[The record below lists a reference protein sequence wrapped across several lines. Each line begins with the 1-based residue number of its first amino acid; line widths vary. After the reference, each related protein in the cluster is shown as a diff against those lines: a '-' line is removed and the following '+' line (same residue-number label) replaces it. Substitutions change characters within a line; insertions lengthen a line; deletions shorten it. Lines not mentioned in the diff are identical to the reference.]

1 MSAIFQ
7 FQKTSQITFPHKK
20 NRYKVR
26 KILIKFM
33 EVGNPIWNTFYDYN
47 FLRFFTNLNYFKR
60 FQVKIGLTE
69 LLSIS
74 LVATAIETSPELHC
88 GQGVLHGA
96 L

>member
-33 EVGNPIWNTFYDYN
+33 EVENEVWNTFHNLHFFQISTD
-47 FLRFFTNLNYFKR
+47 FELFQRF
-60 FQVKIGLTE
+60 
-69 LLSIS
+69 
-74 LVATAIETSPELHC
+74 
-88 GQGVLHGA
+88 
-96 L
+96 